1 MQAGPV
7 VGVGTVV
14 MKGQAVLLIRRA
26 HPPRAG
32 SWSLPGGKQ
41 KRGETVLDA
50 ARRELAEETG
60 LTDVLWLGV
69 ADVVDLMDRA
79 EDGTLRFHYTVV
91 DFAALWR
98 AGDVRAG
105 DDADAAAWVTQDQFD
120 AYGVTPLVRSVVGKA
135 QTLRDAAS
143 SGL

>member
-1 MQAGPV
+1 
-7 VGVGTVV
+7 
-14 MKGQAVLLIRRA
+14 
-26 HPPRAG
+26 
-32 SWSLPGGKQ
+32 
-41 KRGETVLDA
+41 
-50 ARRELAEETG
+50 
-60 LTDVLWLGV
+60 
-69 ADVVDLMDRA
+69 
-79 EDGTLRFHYTVV
+79 VV
-91 DFAALWR
+91 DFAAVWR